1 MAIVVGYADDVVD
14 IIAPAA
20 DVIVAAVLAAV
31 AAVVIMGLVIFVL
44 ILLIILSPDIEVN
57 VRRPIYLLY

>member
-20 DVIVAAVLAAV
+20 NVIVAAVL

-44 ILLIILSPDIEVN
+44 ILLIILGPDIEVN

>member
-20 DVIVAAVLAAV
+20 DVIVAAV

-44 ILLIILSPDIEVN
+44 ILLIILGPDIEVN